1 MRFPTT
7 PIHSKPRGGGKY
19 KLGSWELV
27 RQTAMAI
34 ANEYWRDGQK
44 EKATKIW
51 EEVKNKDKE
60 LQDEKSKKG
69 SPDEPKGET
78 SRKRGREV

>member
-7 PIHSKPRGGGKY
+7 PIHSKPRGGKY
-19 KLGSWELV
+19 KLGSLGSWELV

-51 EEVKNKDKE
+51 EAVKNKDKE
-60 LQDEKSKKG
+60 VRDEKKK
-69 SPDEPKGET
+69 KL
-78 SRKRGREV
+78 

>member
-34 ANEYWRDGQK
+34 ANEYWRDGEK

-51 EEVKNKDKE
+51 EEVKNKDKVRTRMT
-60 LQDEKSKKG
+60 
-69 SPDEPKGET
+69 PKLRQILR
-78 SRKRGREV
+78 SLS